1 MEIGRGSLRKQDK
14 LRTRKDFDAL
24 KEHGKA
30 CRDAFFTVLVL
41 AAEPDDPAPALRYG
55 VICSRK
61 LHHSAVVRNRAR
73 RLISETFRLSKESI
87 LPCRIVVIPRRAIFG
102 AKQQEVQDHLLRTLR
117 KAGMTRPREKT
128 ETTDATPS
136 VNS

>member
-1 MEIGRGSLRKQDK
+1 MEIERRNLRKQEK

-30 CRDAFFTVLVL
+30 CRDPFFTVLVQ
-41 AAEPDDPAPALRYG
+41 AAGPDEPVPITRYG

-73 RLISETFRLSKESI
+73 RLITETFRLSKENI
-87 LPCRIVVIPRRAIFG
+87 LPCSIVVIPRRAIFG
-102 AKQQEVQDHLLRTLR
+102 AKQQEVQEHLLRTLK
-117 KAGMTRPREKT
+117 KAGLIRKK
-128 ETTDATPS
+128 DAGGIPS
-136 VNS
+136 ASS

>member
-1 MEIGRGSLRKQDK
+1 VVIERRSLRKQEK

-30 CRDAFFTVLVL
+30 CRDPFFTVLVQ
-41 AAEPDDPAPALRYG
+41 AAKPDDPVRIPRYG

-73 RLISETFRLSKESI
+73 RLISETFRLNRGSI
-87 LPCRIVVIPRRAIFG
+87 LPCSIVIIPRRAIFG
-102 AKQQEVQDHLLRTLR
+102 AKQQEVQEHLLRSLK
-117 KAGMTRPREKT
+117 KAGLIRET
-128 ETTDATPS
+128 GGASASSENP
-136 VNS
+136 

>member
-1 MEIGRGSLRKQDK
+1 MEIERSSLRKQEK

-30 CRDAFFTVLVL
+30 CRDPFFTVLVQ
-41 AAEPDDPAPALRYG
+41 AAAPDNPVQIPRYG

-73 RLISETFRLSKESI
+73 RLVSETFRLSKENI
-87 LPCRIVVIPRRAIFG
+87 LPCSILVIPRRAIFG
-102 AKQQEVQDHLLRTLR
+102 ARQQEVQEHLLRTLK
-117 KAGMTRPREKT
+117 KAGLLRNDPGGDIRSAK
-128 ETTDATPS
+128 S
-136 VNS
+136 

>member
-1 MEIGRGSLRKQDK
+1 MTVERSSLRKQEK

-30 CRDAFFTVLVL
+30 CRDPFFTVLVQ
-41 AAEPDDPAPALRYG
+41 AAKPDDPVRIPRYG

-73 RLISETFRLSKESI
+73 RLVSETFRLNRESI
-87 LPCRIVVIPRRAIFG
+87 LPCSIVIIPRRAIFG
-102 AKQQEVQDHLLRTLR
+102 AKQQEVQEHLLRILKKADLIR
-117 KAGMTRPREKT
+117 KRHDVPASPE
-128 ETTDATPS
+128 
-136 VNS
+136 NS

>member
-1 MEIGRGSLRKQDK
+1 MERRNLRKQEK

-30 CRDAFFTVLVL
+30 CRDPFFTVLVQ
-41 AAEPDDPAPALRYG
+41 AAEPGSPLPIPRYG

-73 RLISETFRLSKESI
+73 RLITETFRLCKENI
-87 LPCRIVVIPRRAIFG
+87 LPCNILIIPRRTIFG
-102 AKQQEVQDHLLRTLR
+102 TKQQEVQAHLLRTLK
-117 KAGMTRPREKT
+117 KAGLIREKNT
-128 ETTDATPS
+128 ASTPS
-136 VNS
+136 ANS

>member
-1 MEIGRGSLRKQDK
+1 MEIGRSSLRKQEK

-30 CRDAFFTVLVL
+30 CRDPFFTVLVR
-41 AAEPDDPAPALRYG
+41 AAEPDDPVQITRYG

-73 RLISETFRLSKESI
+73 RLITETFRLCKEII
-87 LPCRIVVIPRRAIFG
+87 LPCSILIIPRRAIFG
-102 AKQQEVQDHLLRTLR
+102 AKQQEVQEHLLRTLK
-117 KAGMTRPREKT
+117 KAGLIRKKQTA
-128 ETTDATPS
+128 DTPS
-136 VNS
+136 GNL

>member
-1 MEIGRGSLRKQDK
+1 MEMERRNLRKQEK

-30 CRDAFFTVLVL
+30 CRDPFFTVLVQ
-41 AAEPDDPAPALRYG
+41 AAGPDDPVRITRYG

-73 RLISETFRLSKESI
+73 RLITETFRLCKETI
-87 LPCRIVVIPRRAIFG
+87 LPCSILIIPRRTIFG
-102 AKQQEVQDHLLRTLR
+102 AKQQEVQEHLLRTLK
-117 KAGMTRPREKT
+117 KAGLTREKHIA
-128 ETTDATPS
+128 ATPS
-136 VNS
+136 ANS

>member
-1 MEIGRGSLRKQDK
+1 MEIGRSSLRKQEK

-30 CRDAFFTVLVL
+30 CRDPFFTVLVR
-41 AAEPDDPAPALRYG
+41 AAVPDDPVQTTRYG
-55 VICSRK
+55 IICSRK

-73 RLISETFRLSKESI
+73 RLITETFRLCKENI
-87 LPCRIVVIPRRAIFG
+87 LPCGILVIPRRAIFG
-102 AKQQEVQDHLLRTLR
+102 AKQQEVQEHLLRTLK
-117 KAGMTRPREKT
+117 KAGLIREKQT
-128 ETTDATPS
+128 ADTPS

>member
-1 MEIGRGSLRKQDK
+1 MEIERSALRKQEK

-30 CRDAFFTVLVL
+30 CRDPFFTVLVQ
-41 AAEPDDPAPALRYG
+41 AAKPGDPVQIPRYG

-73 RLISETFRLSKESI
+73 RLVSETFRLNRESI
-87 LPCRIVVIPRRAIFG
+87 LPCSIVIIPRRAIFG
-102 AKQQEVQDHLLRTLR
+102 TKQQEVQEHLLRILK
-117 KAGMTRPREKT
+117 KAGLIRERRGVPASPEK
-128 ETTDATPS
+128 S
-136 VNS
+136 

>member
-1 MEIGRGSLRKQDK
+1 MGIERGNLRKQDK

-30 CRDAFFTVLVL
+30 CRDPFFTVLVR
-41 AAEPDDPAPALRYG
+41 AAEPDDPVQNLRYG
-55 VICSRK
+55 IICSRK

-73 RLISETFRLSKESI
+73 RLITETFRLCKENI
-87 LPCRIVVIPRRAIFG
+87 LPCGILVIPRRAIFG
-102 AKQQEVQDHLLRTLR
+102 AKQQEVQEHLLRTLK
-117 KAGMTRPREKT
+117 KAGLIREKQT
-128 ETTDATPS
+128 ADTPS

>member
-1 MEIGRGSLRKQDK
+1 MEIGRSSLRKQEK

-30 CRDAFFTVLVL
+30 CRDPFFTVLVQ
-41 AAEPDDPAPALRYG
+41 AAEPDNPVQNLRYG
-55 VICSRK
+55 IICSRK

-73 RLISETFRLSKESI
+73 RLITETFRLCKEII
-87 LPCRIVVIPRRAIFG
+87 LPCGILVIPRRAIFG
-102 AKQQEVQDHLLRTLR
+102 AKQQEVQEHLLRTLK
-117 KAGMTRPREKT
+117 KAGLIREKQT
-128 ETTDATPS
+128 ADIPS

>member
-1 MEIGRGSLRKQDK
+1 MEIERSSLRKQEK

-30 CRDAFFTVLVL
+30 CRDPFFTVLVQ
-41 AAEPDDPAPALRYG
+41 AAEPGSPLPIPRYG

-73 RLISETFRLSKESI
+73 RLITETFRLCKETI
-87 LPCRIVVIPRRAIFG
+87 LPCSILIIPRRAIFG
-102 AKQQEVQDHLLRTLR
+102 AKQQEVQEHLLRTLK
-117 KAGMTRPREKT
+117 KAGLIREKHT
-128 ETTDATPS
+128 AAIPS
-136 VNS
+136 ANS

>member
-1 MEIGRGSLRKQDK
+1 MGIERGNLRKQYK

-30 CRDAFFTVLVL
+30 CRDAFFTVLVR
-41 AAEPDDPAPALRYG
+41 ATEPDDPAPHLRYG

-73 RLISETFRLSKESI
+73 RLITETFRLTKEVI
-87 LPCRIVVIPRRAIFG
+87 LPCSILIIPRRAIFG
-102 AKQQEVQDHLLRTLR
+102 AKQQEVQEHLLRTLK
-117 KAGMTRPREKT
+117 KAGLIREKRT
-128 ETTDATPS
+128 ATTPS
-136 VNS
+136 VNL